1 MQAAQMAHQKD
12 FTASANVNDQNGA
25 RRTAF
30 KAPGSML
37 GGKRT
42 TYEATGKGDSGSTK
56 KLIFSFKKND
66 TKKITPPNVSSNNVP
81 KPASLGHHRRVQS
94 HGT

>member
-1 MQAAQMAHQKD
+1 MAHQKD
-12 FTASANVNDQNGA
+12 FTASANVNEQQQSAAA
-25 RRTAF
+25 RRTTF

-42 TYEATGKGDSGSTK
+42 TYEVAGKGESGSTK

-81 KPASLGHHRRVQS
+81 KPASLGHHRRV
-94 HGT
+94 